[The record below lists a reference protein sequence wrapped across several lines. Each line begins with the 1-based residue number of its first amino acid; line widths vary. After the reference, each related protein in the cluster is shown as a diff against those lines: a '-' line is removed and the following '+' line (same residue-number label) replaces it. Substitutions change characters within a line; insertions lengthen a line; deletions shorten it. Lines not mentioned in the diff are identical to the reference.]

1 MERAHMSCSTSDLHE
16 RLAIA
21 QLRLILN
28 ALDDA
33 LIHLSQA
40 TV

>member
-1 MERAHMSCSTSDLHE
+1 MSCSPSDL
-16 RLAIA
+16 RSRVATA

-33 LIHLSQA
+33 ITHLSQA
-40 TV
+40 AAISNI